1 MEVNRDEALR
11 CLDIARRH
19 LNSGNYASARK
30 FGGKSISLFPT
41 PEAKAFLA
49 KVDQAEDS
57 ASSSTNPST
66 PSSTK
71 SSPNPGSGSSFASG
85 SGSSSARPD
94 SGPARPRSTP
104 VDHKPVER
112 EYTPEQVAAVKAI
125 RSSGGDFYKVLGIN
139 KDASDSEIKKAYRK
153 LALQMHPDKN
163 GAPGADEAFKKAT
176 LGQGELQKALV
187 HRQLSLPSNFNQV
200 LFSLSHQS
208 LFVSLYLVVSKAFT
222 VLSDPQKRAIFDQH
236 GPEDG
241 KSSGVNYDRASPA
254 GHGFGGA
261 SGMNGFGDEIS
272 PEELFNMFFGG
283 GNFGGSF
290 HSATFAGPG
299 FGTRQFRTRTQQTQ
313 RQHRQHPQQQAGGG
327 GGNSGFSSLVQI
339 LPLILLFIMSMTS
352 SLFSDSD
359 SSTTSTS
366 HPAARYSLARHGSYT
381 TPRFTSAHNVPY
393 FVNGAKFNDA
403 FVVNRNQINTEKVFN
418 GVKVQ
423 NIIAQL
429 EKDVETFYLKHMRQ
443 ECQNEKH
450 RKDLALQR
458 SMGLFW
464 PDQKKM
470 DAAKRMTTPSCDAL
484 REKFGM
490 NV

>member
-85 SGSSSARPD
+85 SGSSSARAD

-163 GAPGADEAFKKAT
+163 GAPGADEAFKI
-176 LGQGELQKALV
+176 
-187 HRQLSLPSNFNQV
+187 
-200 LFSLSHQS
+200 
-208 LFVSLYLVVSKAFT
+208 VSKAFT

-366 HPAARYSLARHGSYT
+366 HPAARYSLAPHGSYT

-393 FVNGAKFNDA
+393 FVNGAKFKDA
-403 FVVNRNQINTEKVFN
+403 FVVNRNQINTEKVIN